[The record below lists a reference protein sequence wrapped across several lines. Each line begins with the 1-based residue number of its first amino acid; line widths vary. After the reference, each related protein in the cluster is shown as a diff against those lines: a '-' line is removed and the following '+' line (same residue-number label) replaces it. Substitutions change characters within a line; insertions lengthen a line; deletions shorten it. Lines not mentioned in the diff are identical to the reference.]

1 MVPICANSLRFTP
14 KHLGTRV
21 ALQGKA
27 TGVPLVAAA
36 AGEAASTTAPRP
48 PAFLM
53 AHRRCY
59 SLGTFTSARPVSSLC
74 AGGPSPEAGGEGNQL
89 PTGPRVQAVLEQL
102 QQLTLLEVS
111 ELVRQLERVF
121 GVSAASALG
130 APAATTAAA
139 APGGGQNT
147 GDSGVSGAAQA
158 PEKTEFKVVMKAVP
172 TASRI
177 SVIKTLRSV
186 RSDLG
191 LKEAKN
197 FIDSLPK
204 DVTENI
210 NKADAQ
216 KIFDAL
222 KSAGA
227 EVEMV

>member
-1 MVPICANSLRFTP
+1 MASVCSSSLCFVPRRLYT
-14 KHLGTRV
+14 KGT
-21 ALQGKA
+21 LQGRA
-27 TGVPLVAAA
+27 TAEIPLAATAGAAA
-36 AGEAASTTAPRP
+36 PITASGHPSFLTA
-48 PAFLM
+48 
-53 AHRRCY
+53 HSRCH
-59 SLGTFTSARPVSSLC
+59 SVGSFPSARPVSSLC
-74 AGGPSPEAGGEGNQL
+74 AGSPSATGGGEGPQ
-89 PTGPRVQAVLEQL
+89 PPIAPRVQAVLEQL

-130 APAATTAAA
+130 AAAA
-139 APGGGQNT
+139 ATAPAAQAGGQT
-147 GDSGVSGAAQA
+147 PGDSGASAPPEP

-172 TASRI
+172 TANRI

-186 RSDLG
+186 RGDLG

-210 NKADAQ
+210 AKAEAQ

-222 KSAGA
+222 KAAGA